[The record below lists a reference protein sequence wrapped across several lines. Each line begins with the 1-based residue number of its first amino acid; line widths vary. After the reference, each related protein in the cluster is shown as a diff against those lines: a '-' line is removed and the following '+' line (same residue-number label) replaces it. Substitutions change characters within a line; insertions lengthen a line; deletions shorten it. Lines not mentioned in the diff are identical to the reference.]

1 MKSIEMQAFP
11 RNAVGRNAVNKLRS
25 TGRVPATIYGR
36 NTQPQ
41 NLEIGF
47 KAVSDLIKHS
57 VSENVLVDLKVEGDA
72 RPLRLALMQEVQHD
86 PLSRLVVHVDFHEVK
101 EDEPVVVQV
110 PVESV
115 GEAKGV
121 KEGGG
126 VLEHVLFK
134 LRVRALPKALPE
146 QIIVDVSHL
155 EIGKSVHIR
164 EIKAPEGV
172 EIIGN
177 AETVV
182 FAVAAPK
189 TEEVVEATA
198 EAKSAG
204 EVEMTKEKKADGNS
218 PAAGDKKP
226 DAAAEKKAEKPAAKK

>member
-36 NTQPQ
+36 HTQPQ

-72 RPLRLALMQEVQHD
+72 RPVRLALMQEVQHD

-101 EDEPVVVQV
+101 EDEQVVVQV
-110 PVESV
+110 PVEST

-146 QIIVDVSHL
+146 QITVDVSHL
-155 EIGKSVHIR
+155 EIGKSIHIGD
-164 EIKAPEGV
+164 IKAPEGV
-172 EIIGN
+172 EIIGH

-189 TEEVVEATA
+189 TEEVVEAAA
-198 EAKSAG
+198 EATPAG
-204 EVEMTKEKKADGNS
+204 AVEMTKEKKVE
-218 PAAGDKKP
+218 AGAEKKP
-226 DAAAEKKAEKPAAKK
+226 EAGADKKAEKPAAKK